1 MINTKYGRFMSTFWR
16 SLCVFLLSVPV
27 GAQVPE
33 VKINNGVPR
42 ETVGHYEVT
51 VTTGGETREAVVTA
65 ARLASNDVI
74 VGTDV
79 VFDYFSYVDPGAP
92 GGGFQLSSFQA
103 NGSAP
108 VPDPGNPNIVT
119 SNGSFAGISQ
129 PGANQPNTI
138 LWTAVS
144 SIAPSGQVMNTRF
157 TFTTENGGPLGALR
171 FLQYLDEDVQG
182 AGDDVFLSAG
192 TAASGDLELFTFDNT
207 DVFGLSHSGALL
219 PGTDLQ
225 SASFTGWAADRFNNM
240 KPLIEGV
247 GQAVSPTGVIT
258 NLLGLQ
264 HPQLGGVLG
273 PADIVSV
280 LAWDVDPSAA
290 SAVITTSLGGIP
302 ISAQTVEVR
311 PVGNPLV
318 NNPLRCRG
326 RNCTFQATCILPPS
340 PGAQC
345 TNQIKVTVT
354 KKALRAS
361 GRPTVKAPGV
371 PFASGAA
378 NVAPG
383 QTGNVRLKLTKRGR
397 QFLRSGKKKRLK
409 GVMEISN
416 VAGTSLSAFPI
427 TIRIKR

>member
-1 MINTKYGRFMSTFWR
+1 MVNTKHGRFTSTFWR
-16 SLCVFLLSVPV
+16 SLGVFLLSIPMGSNAV
-27 GAQVPE
+27 E
-33 VKINNGVPR
+33 ISNGVP
-42 ETVGHYEVT
+42 ESQVGHFRVD
-51 VTTGGETREAVVTA
+51 VTTGGETRDAFVTA
-65 ARLASNDVI
+65 ARLASNDI
-74 VGTDV
+74 TPPGTDV
-79 VFDYFSYVDPGAP
+79 VFDYFSYVDPGID
-92 GGGFQLSSFQA
+92 GDGFQLSSFQA

-119 SNGSFAGISQ
+119 SNGSFTGF
-129 PGANQPNTI
+129 NQNRI

-144 SIAPSGQVMNTRF
+144 SIAPGGQVMNTRF

-182 AGDDVFLSAG
+182 AGDDVFLSVG

-247 GQAVSPTGVIT
+247 GQLVSPTGVIT
-258 NLLGLQ
+258 NLPGLQ
-264 HPQLGGVLG
+264 HPQLGSVFG

-280 LAWDVDPSAA
+280 LAWDVDPNAA
-290 SAVITTSLGGIP
+290 SAAITTSLGGIP

-318 NNPLRCRG
+318 DNPLRCRN

-340 PGAQC
+340 PGALC
-345 TNQIKVTVT
+345 TNQVKVTVT
-354 KKALRAS
+354 KKALRSSRGAS
-361 GRPTVKAPGV
+361 VKAPRV

-383 QTGNVRLKLTKRGR
+383 QIGNVRLKVTKRGR
-397 QFLRSGKKKRLK
+397 QFVRAGKKKRIS

-416 VAGTSLSAFPI
+416 VAGTSVSTIPI

>member
-1 MINTKYGRFMSTFWR
+1 M
-16 SLCVFLLSVPV
+16 
-27 GAQVPE
+27 
-33 VKINNGVPR
+33 
-42 ETVGHYEVT
+42 
-51 VTTGGETREAVVTA
+51 
-65 ARLASNDVI
+65 
-74 VGTDV
+74 
-79 VFDYFSYVDPGAP
+79 FDYFSYVDPGAP

-103 NGSAP
+103 NGSVP

-119 SNGSFAGISQ
+119 SNGSFTGF
-129 PGANQPNTI
+129 NQNQI

-157 TFTTENGGPLGALR
+157 TFTANGGLLGPLR

-182 AGDDVFLSAG
+182 AGDDVFLSVG

-207 DVFGLSHSGALL
+207 DVYGLSHSGALL
-219 PGTDLQ
+219 PGSDLQ

-247 GQAVSPTGVIT
+247 GQPVSPTGVIT

-264 HPQLGGVLG
+264 HPQLGSVLG

-280 LAWDVDPSAA
+280 LAWDVDPNAA

-318 NNPLRCRG
+318 GNPLRCRG

-340 PGAQC
+340 PGALC

-354 KKALRAS
+354 KKALRSGGGAS
-361 GRPTVKAPGV
+361 VKAPGV

-383 QTGNVRLKLTKRGR
+383 QPGNVRLKLTKRGR
-397 QFLRSGKKKRLK
+397 QFVRSGKKKKLR
-409 GVMEISN
+409 GVMEIRN
-416 VAGTSLSAFPI
+416 VAGTSLSAIPI

>member
-1 MINTKYGRFMSTFWR
+1 MSRLAGRRATAF
-16 SLCVFLLSVPV
+16 
-27 GAQVPE
+27 
-33 VKINNGVPR
+33 
-42 ETVGHYEVT
+42 
-51 VTTGGETREAVVTA
+51 VTA
-65 ARLASNDVI
+65 ARLASNDII

-79 VFDYFSYVDPGAP
+79 VFDYFSYVDPGID
-92 GGGFQLSSFQA
+92 GDGFQLSSFQA
-103 NGSAP
+103 NGSDP

-119 SNGSFAGISQ
+119 SNGSFTGFNQ

-157 TFTTENGGPLGALR
+157 TFTTENGGPLGPLR

-182 AGDDVFLSAG
+182 AGDDVFLSVG

-207 DVFGLSHSGALL
+207 DVYGLSHSGALL

-225 SASFTGWAADRFNNM
+225 NALFTGWAADRFNNM
-240 KPLIEGV
+240 KPLIAGV
-247 GQAVSPTGVIT
+247 GQLVSPTGVIT

-264 HPQLGGVLG
+264 HPQLGSVFG

-280 LAWDVDPSAA
+280 LAWDVDPNAA

-318 NNPLRCRG
+318 DNPLRCRG

-340 PGAQC
+340 PGALC

-354 KKALRAS
+354 KKALRSS
-361 GRPTVKAPGV
+361 GGPTVKAPGV

-397 QFLRSGKKKRLK
+397 QFLRSGKKKRLS
-409 GVMEISN
+409 GVMEIRN
-416 VAGTSLSAFPI
+416 VAGTSLSAIPI